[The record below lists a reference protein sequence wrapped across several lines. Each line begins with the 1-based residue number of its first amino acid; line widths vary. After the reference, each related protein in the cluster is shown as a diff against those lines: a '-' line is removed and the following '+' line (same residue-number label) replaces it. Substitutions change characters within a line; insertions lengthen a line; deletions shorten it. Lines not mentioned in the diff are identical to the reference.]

1 MAGDSAAKTTLQP
14 DSEGY
19 TRLHITPLDA
29 DLLKVVVPAA
39 VLPQA
44 RNISYH
50 TLETLPEKRYGFVE
64 LPLADADKLRKK
76 LNGATLRGA
85 KVRIEQAR
93 PTSIHQPNGDAMAK
107 DEVKDKK
114 SKKDKKDNKPSKE
127 KKDRI
132 KKRKLES
139 EEVEGVVIE
148 DRKIKRGWTVTESDK
163 IQEKRR
169 DKDRKSKD
177 ADGKKEKKLKK
188 REVKSKYTDAPE
200 CLFKQ
205 KLPEPP
211 TKTKK
216 TTDDD
221 DDEDA
226 PKRKKRKGANQV
238 VVHEFEKTHKYPTFL
253 KSSGATTE
261 SKPLTFED
269 GKGWVDEEGNV
280 VDNQKI
286 TRPSFANVK
295 VEARSKRV
303 AKPAPVDD
311 DDTSSSGSS
320 SDSESDADAAAK
332 PTASKQESKT
342 TLVQQDDDT
351 TSSSGSSEEDSSDDD
366 SSDEKPAAQIPIMK
380 GKAAAPATLKRSAP
394 SADNSDDTSSSGS
407 SSEDES
413 DLDESPV
420 KQKAKKLKVDTKA
433 PASPLPAAK
442 IDSARPKSSGSA
454 ASLTIQIPPV
464 TPAATKVHPLE
475 ALYKRPA
482 GEEAAPDAGFSFFG
496 NNDDDIEEDADDG
509 AAPSSQVP
517 MTPFS
522 KQDFE
527 FRNIRSAAPTPDT
540 AHPSRSYNL
549 WPRGGEDDIAEE
561 DEEDED
567 GEDQDAGEDTAMTDA
582 ANTGASADKSGSKSE
597 FQNWFWEHR
606 GDLNRSWKKRRKTA
620 SKEKRNRENRARA
633 ARAI

>member
-1 MAGDSAAKTTLQP
+1 MAGDSAAKTTLQS

-50 TLETLPEKRYGFVE
+50 NLETLPEKRYGFVE

-76 LNGATLRGA
+76 LNGATLRGT
-85 KVRIEQAR
+85 KVRIDQAR
-93 PTSIHQPNGDAMAK
+93 PESIHEPNGGAMA
-107 DEVKDKK
+107 DENKVKKPKKEKK
-114 SKKDKKDNKPSKE
+114 SKLKE
-127 KKDRI
+127 SEKF
-132 KKRKLES
+132 KKRKWEG
-139 EEVEGVVIE
+139 EEVEGAVIQ

-169 DKDRKSKD
+169 DRNKKGKD

-205 KLPEPP
+205 TLPEPP
-211 TKTKK
+211 SESKK
-216 TTDDD
+216 A
-221 DDEDA
+221 DEEEEDE
-226 PKRKKRKGANQV
+226 PKRKKRKGARQV
-238 VVHEFEKTHKYPTFL
+238 VMHEFEKTHKYPTFL
-253 KSSGATTE
+253 KSSTATTE

-280 VDNQKI
+280 VESQNI

-295 VEARSKRV
+295 VGFKQI

-320 SDSESDADAAAK
+320 SDSDSDSDEVVK
-332 PTASKQESKT
+332 PTAPKKETKST
-342 TLVQQDDDT
+342 PVQQADDT
-351 TSSSGSSEEDSSDDD
+351 TSSSGSSSDDSDD
-366 SSDEKPAAQIPIMK
+366 SSDEEPAPK
-380 GKAAAPATLKRSAP
+380 VPVTKTKAAAPAALKTNAP
-394 SADNSDDTSSSGS
+394 LADDSDGTSSSGS
-407 SSEDES
+407 SSENES
-413 DLDESPV
+413 DSNESPV
-420 KQKAKKLKVDTKA
+420 KQKPKRLQVDTQTPTS
-433 PASPLPAAK
+433 PATAAK
-442 IDSARPKSSGSA
+442 NDSARPKSSGSA

-482 GEEAAPDAGFSFFG
+482 GTEAEPDAGFSFFG
-496 NNDDDIEEDADDG
+496 NNDDIEEDLDEA

-527 FRNIRSAAPTPDT
+527 VRNIRSAAPTPDT

-549 WPRGGEDDIAEE
+549 WPRLGEDDIAEE
-561 DEEDED
+561 DEEDEE
-567 GEDQDAGEDTAMTDA
+567 GEDAGEDTTMTDA
-582 ANTGASADKSGSKSE
+582 TTPGASADKSSSKSE